1 MSSWLSLI
9 SIIAISEYFYT
20 FDLLLRTG
28 QVIGAVL
35 IFVSIFRW
43 RDFGLLWIFV
53 IFNAAAAVAI
63 YYVARVVRLFAP
75 SMCLSLH
82 V

>member
-9 SIIAISEYFYT
+9 SIIAISEYSYT
-20 FDLLLRTG
+20 FGLLRTG

-53 IFNAAAAVAI
+53 IFNAIAAVAI
-63 YYVARVVRLFAP
+63 YYVARVVRPFVP
-75 SMCLSLH
+75 SICLSLH

>member
-1 MSSWLSLI
+1 MSSWPSLI

-20 FDLLLRTG
+20 FDLLRTG

-53 IFNAAAAVAI
+53 IFNAAAAVTI

>member
-20 FDLLLRTG
+20 FGLLRTG

-53 IFNAAAAVAI
+53 IFNAIAAVAI
-63 YYVARVVRLFAP
+63 YYVARVVRPFVP
-75 SMCLSLH
+75 SICLSLH